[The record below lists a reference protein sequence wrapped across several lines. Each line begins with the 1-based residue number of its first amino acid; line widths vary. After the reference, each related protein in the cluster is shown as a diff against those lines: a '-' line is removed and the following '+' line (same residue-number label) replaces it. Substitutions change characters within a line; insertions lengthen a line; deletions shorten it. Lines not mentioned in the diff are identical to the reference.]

1 MKKILSNPGFEFIFA
16 FSLIIILG
24 VPPVL
29 MAQAKKDLEIKIV
42 NGDTTINGKNMKDL
56 SPKERKEA
64 LSDIKHL
71 NGGMM
76 TAKGSGTFV
85 FKGADSAG
93 MKGYHT
99 FTFKQNDDK
108 GLYMTEDDS
117 DKGLKHITMRGRRG
131 NFPPMKTENITII
144 RTDSAGSM
152 TETVR
157 GGGGRNMNSRMSGP
171 VDVMNRRTDG
181 PMMGMGDRK
190 NTQNF
195 NYVNTDKDGIST
207 HVSFHVSEA
216 SNDDLKRMPHVEGGK
231 FEIEDLN
238 IVPEFTSGKT
248 LLMFSL
254 PSKAIAE
261 VKLHDSE
268 GRLLWSEKTVNGNF
282 SKTFAMG
289 LNGIYYLQIKQGNNI
304 SVKKIRKEG

>member
-16 FSLIIILG
+16 LSLIIILG

-42 NGDTTINGKNMKDL
+42 NGDTTINGKNIKDL
-56 SPKERKEA
+56 TPKERKNA
-64 LSDIKHL
+64 LNDIKHL
-71 NGGMM
+71 NSGGGMK
-76 TAKGSGTFV
+76 TYSNNTTQTLTFR
-85 FKGADSAG
+85 
-93 MKGYHT
+93 
-99 FTFKQNDDK
+99 QNNGDK

-117 DKGLKHITMRGRRG
+117 DKTLKRITIRPRRG
-131 NFPPMKTENITII
+131 NFPPMKTEDITVIKI
-144 RTDSAGSM
+144 DSTGNM
-152 TETVR
+152 MKTMR
-157 GGGGRNMNSRMSGP
+157 GGGGRAGNGDMPM
-171 VDVMNRRTDG
+171 RRPGG
-181 PMMGMGDRK
+181 PMMGRGDRR

-195 NYVNTDKDGIST
+195 NYVSTDKDGIAT
-207 HVSFHVSEA
+207 HITFHVSEA

-231 FEIEDLN
+231 FEVEDLN

-248 LLMFSL
+248 LLMFNL
-254 PSKAIAE
+254 PSKAVAE

-289 LNGIYYLQIKQGNNI
+289 LNGIYYLQIKQGSSV
-304 SVKKIRKEG
+304 SVKKIMKDE